1 MELFVLIL
9 GWFFCAALAGAV
21 AYDKGRSVL
30 VWAFLGFMF
39 GCFAV
44 VVVALMPSVNHRE

>member
-1 MELFVLIL
+1 MELLGLIL

-21 AYDKGRSVL
+21 AFNKGRSFL
-30 VWAFLGFMF
+30 VWAFLGLMF

-44 VVVALMPSVNHRE
+44 VAVALMPSARHRE